1 MRLSRFPTLIIILS
15 IPISLY
21 AQPPEILSDEAYQAV
36 LQFYQYDE
44 GMPLDARV
52 VEKQL
57 TPDYIREKVVVN
69 GIRDSRV
76 PAYLGYPTVKAS
88 VACVTPLNIWAPEE
102 LAVGSPFNF
111 ARGIGKRP
119 FLMLMGQGG
128 QVLL

>member
-57 TPDYIREKVVVN
+57 TPDYIREKVVVAM
-69 GIRDSRV
+69 SRRLLK
-76 PAYLGYPTVKAS
+76 LGG
-88 VACVTPLNIWAPEE
+88 
-102 LAVGSPFNF
+102 GSS
-111 ARGIGKRP
+111 ARIP
-119 FLMLMGQGG
+119 
-128 QVLL
+128 